1 MALDYDNAET
11 CVSPDVGVTE
21 GQTVGDLPGEPLAGV
36 TPHAAH
42 RHWLLP
48 FLGVACGIGVS
59 NIYYNQ
65 PLLLEISRTFHTT
78 AGRAGLIAV
87 ITQIGYSAGMF
98 LFVPL
103 GDVLDRRS
111 LMVRMFGALS
121 VALVVAAL
129 APSLWALIVSSAL
142 LGVLASVTHI
152 IVPIAPDLA
161 DDDSRGKAIGI
172 VMTGLL
178 LGILLARTF
187 SGGIASWLG
196 WRWVFGIA
204 AIMNAAFVPLLWKLL
219 PPLKPTRPVAYGTAM
234 RSLWTFFRTHGMLRE
249 ASVQSG
255 LVFASFTGFWTTLA
269 FLLGTPHYHLGAGVA
284 GSFGIIGATGATIA
298 PLAGWLS
305 DRSGSRSVI
314 TFALCLMAFAW
325 LVLWS
330 GGTHLAGLVAGCILL
345 DAGAQL
351 NQIANQ
357 SRVFGLDSTARS
369 RLNTI
374 YMMIYFVGAAA
385 GSYASVAVWSQWH
398 WRGVTLLGVFFL
410 GLSGTVHVLGR
421 KKQVI

>member
-1 MALDYDNAET
+1 M
-11 CVSPDVGVTE
+11 
-21 GQTVGDLPGEPLAGV
+21 
-36 TPHAAH
+36 
-42 RHWLLP
+42 
-48 FLGVACGIGVS
+48 ACGIGVS

-78 AGRAGLIAV
+78 ASQAGMVAV
-87 ITQIGYSAGMF
+87 ITQVGYSIGM
-98 LFVPL
+98 LVFVPL
-103 GDVLDRRS
+103 GDVLARRS
-111 LMVRMFGALS
+111 LMVRMFAAVSLTLAAS
-121 VALVVAAL
+121 AIAPNLWVLVAA
-129 APSLWALIVSSAL
+129 SAA

-161 DDDSRGKAIGI
+161 DEDSRGSAIGV

-204 AIMNAAFVPLLWKLL
+204 AIVNGAFVLVLRRVL
-219 PPLKPTRPVAYGTAM
+219 PPLKPAKPIPYRAAM
-234 RSLWTFFRTHGMLRE
+234 RSLWTLFRTHGLLRE

-255 LVFASFTGFWTTLA
+255 FVFASFTGFWTTLV

-284 GSFGIIGATGATIA
+284 GSFGLIGAAGAAIA

-314 TFALCLMAFAW
+314 SFALFLMAGAW
-325 LVLWS
+325 AVLWTGRS
-330 GGTHLAGLVAGCILL
+330 YMVCLVVGCILL
-345 DAGAQL
+345 DMAAQL

-357 SRVFGLDSTARS
+357 TRVFGIDSTARS

-374 YMMIYFVGAAA
+374 YMTIYFLGASL
-385 GSYASVAVWSQWH
+385 GSYASVAFWSRWQWN
-398 WRGVTLLGVFFL
+398 GVTLLGFVFL
-410 GLSGTVHVLGR
+410 GLATLLHRLGR
-421 KKQVI
+421 RKAELLLPRQANAT